1 MDYPT
6 LYETEWETVQR
17 IWDLLDQGETE
28 HARIETD
35 ALLRRRPG
43 HPDVRIIDAAVALEE
58 AEPERALEALLGA
71 ETSADPA
78 LFFHLRA
85 MANYDMA
92 RFEAARDDGER
103 AIAVRPEMADTHDLL
118 SRTYEYLGDPGS
130 AAEHGDDA
138 ERLDPGAYP
147 RPLEIGRDEF
157 DRLVEESLAELHP
170 DIRRHLDEFPVL
182 VDSLPRREMLTAE
195 QPPLSPDLLG
205 LFVGRHLM
213 DRSVTDVPAGPG
225 AIYLFRR
232 NLLRW
237 CRDADELRREIRI
250 TVQHEI
256 GHLLG
261 LDEQDLEDRGLA

>member
-1 MDYPT
+1 MAYPT
-6 LYETEWETVQR
+6 LNETEWETVQT

-28 HARIETD
+28 HARIEVD

-43 HPDVRIIDAAVALEE
+43 HPDLRIVDAAVALEE
-58 AEPERALEALLGA
+58 AEAERALETLRGA

-85 MANYDMA
+85 MAHYDLA

-103 AIAVRPEMADTHDLL
+103 AITVRPEMADTHDLL
-118 SRTYEYLGDPGS
+118 SRTYEYLGDPGR

-138 ERLDPGAYP
+138 RRIDPAAYP
-147 RPLEIGRDEF
+147 HPLEIGRDEF
-157 DRLVEESLAELHP
+157 DRLVEESLTELHP
-170 DIRRHLDEFPVL
+170 EIRRHLDEFPVV
-182 VDSLPRREMLTAE
+182 VDSLPRREILTAE

-213 DRSVTDVPAGPG
+213 DRSVHDVPGAPG

-237 CRDADELRREIRI
+237 CHDQDELRREIRI